1 MVEISKLESRAEVE
15 ISKLKVE
22 IRRLRQR
29 GYERKYKAKLKANN
43 EYKAKRKAYMST
55 ARSLWR
61 VRPRLRTERASD
73 QSSSRC
79 IEWTM
84 ACAWG
89 CLLAWVVQEGGQGTH
104 HDHER
109 DVLKKKRKYN
119 KFNYLDP
126 VLPILLLL
134 LERYSVSS

>member
-73 QSSSRC
+73 QSSPRW
-79 IEWTM
+79 IERTM

-89 CLLAWVVQEGGQGTH
+89 SPLGVGCSRGG
-104 HDHER
+104 R
-109 DVLKKKRKYN
+109 DVLKKKRMYK
-119 KFNYLDP
+119 KLNYLDP